1 MNKDSGIDYHP
12 GGTTIYGPDGM
23 KFFQAVQLAGALSL
37 YAKTGMKPTRGV
49 GITQMLAL
57 ATTFTGKK
65 YRRSEAMKASEDV
78 RTWAQTMK
86 AALPKTENGEP
97 IP

>member
-37 YAKTGMKPTRGV
+37 YAKTGMKPT
-49 GITQMLAL
+49 AL
-57 ATTFTGKK
+57 ASRRCSRSP
-65 YRRSEAMKASEDV
+65 RRSPG
-78 RTWAQTMK
+78 RNTG
-86 AALPKTENGEP
+86 AARR
-97 IP
+97 